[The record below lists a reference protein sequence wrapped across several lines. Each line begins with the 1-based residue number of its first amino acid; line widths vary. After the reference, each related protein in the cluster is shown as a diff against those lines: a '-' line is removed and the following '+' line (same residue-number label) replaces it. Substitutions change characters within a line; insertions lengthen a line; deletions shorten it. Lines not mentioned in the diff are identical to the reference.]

1 VSPVEDAKRWN
12 ARYRKGK
19 RYSFENPRS
28 FLIENSGILPSS
40 GLALDAAMGLGSNAG
55 FLIDQGL
62 DVIGVDISEVGVRE
76 AKRQHPEIM
85 AVVADLQ
92 DFYIPPHTFDV
103 ILNFFYLQ
111 RDLFPVYRKGLKEG
125 GILIIETLTEEMLQV
140 QPDIDPDYLLKT
152 GELFRVFEDLE
163 ILIYKEGWIDG
174 ERGHH
179 RSVASLLARKTQD
192 QTDQLL

>member
-12 ARYRKGK
+12 ARYREDK
-19 RYSFENPRS
+19 RYSFERPRD
-28 FLIENSGILPSS
+28 FLVENSGLLPSS

-76 AKRQHPEIM
+76 AKRQHPEIR
-85 AVVADLQ
+85 AVVADLEG
-92 DFYIPPHTFDV
+92 FYIPPHTFDV

-111 RDLFPVYRKGLKEG
+111 RDLSPVYRQGLKEG
-125 GILIIETLTEEMLQV
+125 GILVFETLTEEMLQV
-140 QPDIDPDYLLKT
+140 QPDIDPDYLLKP
-152 GELFRVFEDLE
+152 GELYRVFEDLE
-163 ILIYKEGWIDG
+163 ILIYKEGWIDD

-179 RSVASLLARKTQD
+179 RAVASLLARKI
-192 QTDQLL
+192 